1 MTTMSTQIS
10 LHLKNPNFSLQK
22 QEFPASYTLQFKQDN
37 ELGSVEVEV
46 EFSPADFEALL
57 NQGRALIPSPQ
68 ITLTSPQENATWR
81 EAAWPLSRLNDN
93 EWQFLIREISTD
105 RLIYTLWFLK
115 DLELAR
121 KVVAN
126 MSARAG
132 ACLTEELVQRF
143 GGKSP
148 DAAPARETQT
158 AHECLREMLDVL
170 ARLQAEGQ
178 IEKWS

>member
-1 MTTMSTQIS
+1 MSAQIS
-10 LHLKNPNFSLQK
+10 LHLKNPGFSLQR
-22 QEFPASYTLQFKQDN
+22 QELPATYTLQFKQN
-37 ELGSVEVEV
+37 TQFGSVEVVKV
-46 EFSPADFEALL
+46 EFSAADFEALL
-57 NQGRALIPSPQ
+57 NQGRALIPSQQ

-81 EAAWPLSRLNDN
+81 DAAWPLSRLDDR
-93 EWQFLIREISTD
+93 EWQLLIREIATD
-105 RLIYTLWFLK
+105 KLIYTLWFMK

-121 KVVAN
+121 KVVGN
-126 MSARAG
+126 MSTRAG

-148 DAAPARETQT
+148 DDAPARETQT

>member
-1 MTTMSTQIS
+1 MSTQIS
-10 LHLKNPNFSLQK
+10 LHLKNPNLTLQK
-22 QEFPASYTLQFKQDN
+22 QEFPASYTLQFKQDSDAGASEVAI
-37 ELGSVEVEV
+37 EL
-46 EFSPADFEALL
+46 SPTDFEVLL
-57 NQGRALIPSPQ
+57 NQGRALLPTQQ

-81 EAAWPLSRLNDN
+81 EAAWPLSRLNDK
-93 EWQFLIREISTD
+93 EWQLLIREISTD
-105 RLIYTLWFLK
+105 KLNYTLWFLK

-121 KVVAN
+121 KVVGN

-143 GGKSP
+143 GGKNP
-148 DAAPARETQT
+148 DDAPAGETLT

>member
-1 MTTMSTQIS
+1 MITMSTQIS

-22 QEFPASYTLQFKQDN
+22 QEFPATYTLQFKQDSDA
-37 ELGSVEVEV
+37 GASEVEI
-46 EFSPADFEALL
+46 EFSPSDFEALL

-68 ITLTSPQENATWR
+68 ITLTSPQENTTWR
-81 EAAWPLSRLNDN
+81 EAAWPLFRLKDK
-93 EWQFLIREISTD
+93 EWQFLLREVSSD
-105 RLIYTLWFLK
+105 KLICTLWFLK

-121 KVVAN
+121 KVVGN

-132 ACLTEELVQRF
+132 ACLTEDLVNHF
-143 GGKSP
+143 DGKNP
-148 DAAPARETQT
+148 DDAPAGETQT
-158 AHECLREMLDVL
+158 AHECLRDTLDVL